1 MSTSSTTS
9 TGLRLD
15 RKGWFLDTG
24 GQGKELDPVII
35 KNGWEE
41 AIPQIAE
48 PLAYQQNFKHNSRYY
63 ERYLKQWV
71 KWINANGGRE
81 VAK

>member
-1 MSTSSTTS
+1 MSTSSTTP

-15 RKGWFLDTG
+15 RKGWFLDDG
-24 GQGKELDPVII
+24 GQGNELAPVII
-35 KNGWEE
+35 KSGWEE

-48 PLAYQQNFKHNSRYY
+48 ALAYQQNFKHNFRYY